1 MAEPAGEDHL
11 ISAHDGER
19 GAWDIEI
26 DTVAVELRRQA
37 VEPLGKCRFFRSG
50 VMPTASQ
57 PESFVSFRTPAS
69 FSRCSSLR
77 IFPNALSAKIKPI
90 NPNMKP
96 MLPTLH
102 LHLSNK

>member
-1 MAEPAGEDHL
+1 
-11 ISAHDGER
+11 
-19 GAWDIEI
+19 
-26 DTVAVELRRQA
+26 
-37 VEPLGKCRFFRSG
+37 
-50 VMPTASQ
+50 MPTASQ

-96 MLPTLH
+96 VLPTLH
-102 LHLSNK
+102 LNLSMKYE